1 MKKDILLKARVEL
14 GVVPTHAKFVGG
26 VVPGEDGRLPR
37 NGAGEMVVLEAMRD
51 LVECSRVKIDAV
63 QLSVFPGT
71 QEEELDAVIAGFK
84 ELGLIVHLVMM
95 VGGADPMN
103 PADEDAVVAQ
113 LLPSLEA
120 AKRHGVVHVAS
131 TSIEQWME
139 VGVAKR
145 NGADFDAA
153 VAQTVK
159 LHTRT
164 YREAG
169 LEDSCVKAWHIE
181 FLRPGEFNTFTDL
194 GRSWTFVKAAN
205 KAVGKPFFRC
215 LVDAAHCGDSDL
227 DIPANEALIR
237 EMAEEGGMGLFHASA
252 KTTRGCLSTDD
263 GWVGALL
270 AACVETGKFEQVFV
284 EMFCHDDEALAQ
296 LRELDPRHGVDTC
309 DGRSYTQVVADGLES
324 VARRLNNFVVRGK
337 LKAR

>member
-1 MKKDILLKARVEL
+1 MKKDISLKAAVEL

-37 NGAGEMVVLEAMRD
+37 NEAGEMVVLEVMRE
-51 LVECSRVKIDAV
+51 LVECSKVGIDAV

-71 QEEELDAVIAGFK
+71 TEEDLDGVILGFK

-95 VGGADPMN
+95 VGGADPMK
-103 PADEDAVVAQ
+103 PEDEDAVLAQ

-131 TSIEQWME
+131 TSVEQWMDAE
-139 VGVAKR
+139 AGTR
-145 NGADFDAA
+145 RGAEFDAA

-159 LHTRT
+159 LHTRA

-169 LEDSCVKAWHIE
+169 LADSCVKAWHIE

-194 GRSWTFVKAAN
+194 GKLWSFVKAAN
-205 KAVGKPFFRC
+205 EELGIPFFKC
-215 LVDAAHCGDSDL
+215 LVDAAHCGDSEL
-227 DIPANEALIR
+227 DIPANEALIK
-237 EMAEEGGMGLFHASA
+237 EIAAEGGMGLFHASA

-284 EMFCHDDEALAQ
+284 EMFCHDDEALAG

-309 DGRSYTQVVADGLES
+309 DGRSYNQVVADGLEV

>member
-1 MKKDILLKARVEL
+1 MMNDFSLKAKVEL
-14 GVVPTHAKFVGG
+14 GVVPTHAKFMGG
-26 VVPGEDGRLPR
+26 IVPDENGRMPR
-37 NGAGEMVVLEAMRD
+37 NGAGEMVVVEVMRD
-51 LVECSRVKIDAV
+51 LIDCSPVGLDAV

-71 QEEELDAVIAGFK
+71 LDEELDAVIGGFK

-103 PADEDAVVAQ
+103 PADEDAVIAQ

-131 TSIEQWME
+131 TSIEQWLDA
-139 VGVAKR
+139 GAGR
-145 NGADFDAA
+145 RDGADFEAA
-153 VAQTVK
+153 VAQLAK
-159 LHTRT
+159 LHGRA

-169 LEDSCVKAWHIE
+169 LEDSCVRAWHIE

-194 GRSWTFVKAAN
+194 GRVWALVKAAN
-205 KAVGKPFFRC
+205 ELLGKSFFKC
-215 LVDAAHCGDSDL
+215 LIDAAHCGDSAL
-227 DIPANEALIR
+227 DIPANQALIR
-237 EMAEEGGMGLFHASA
+237 EIAAAGHMGLFHASA

-270 AACVETGKFEQVFV
+270 AACVETGELEQVFV
-284 EMFCHDDEALAQ
+284 EMFCHDDGALAP
-296 LRELDPRHGVDTC
+296 LRELDPGHGVDTC

-324 VARRLNNFVVRGK
+324 VARSLNNFVVRGK
-337 LKAR
+337 LAAR